1 MRSRWIWLLALSGG
15 VALVGAIVVPSTVDN
30 LFWRR
35 LPLVEEVGWTLALTM
50 QVTVGLF
57 MWVRWPKLPTGRSL
71 YVAGV
76 LGLISFATFT
86 PETRVLSSAIGLA
99 SVMMTVQALLT
110 YPDGKLTTW
119 AHRILV
125 LGWAGLLAGGGVA
138 MLTQDPRPDPCTGCP
153 RPWPLIVDVPALS
166 DVTFWVAFLSVT
178 TVTVAAGVLFTMRWI
193 RGSRPTRRA
202 LSPVL
207 LLSAGPGVLR
217 MLVFL
222 TGSSGLLDRLFPRSI
237 ATTSGYLLVLYPIGF
252 LWGTLR
258 TRLALLEAADLLG
271 DIDGQIQIGEV
282 QPLLRQR
289 LSDPRLEIGFWRPTQ
304 GRYVEADG
312 SPLGVDDNRVATELR
327 RDDEPF
333 AIVLHDPVL
342 DGATVVAVGSII
354 GMALE
359 NERLHSELRA
369 HLEEVRASR
378 RRIVVA
384 ADEARYQVERDLHD
398 GAQQRLVALGLNL
411 EMIANELDGQASET
425 ATIHL
430 GHARQEA
437 RAAIKELRDLSRG
450 LHPVALTEAGLKPAI
465 SLLADR
471 SPVPVETSVID
482 GRWPVSVEQ
491 AVYYVISE
499 SMANIAKHAGAS
511 AAFVEVAETED
522 RLVVTVSDDGVG
534 GAAPGPGT
542 GLQGLIDRVDA
553 LGGRMSVSSPAG
565 EGTKVVAMLPC
576 G

>member
-1 MRSRWIWLLALSGG
+1 MKSRWIWLLALVGG
-15 VALVGAIVVPSTVDN
+15 VALIGAIVIPSAVTN
-30 LFWRR
+30 LLWRP
-35 LPLVEEVGWTLALTM
+35 LPAVENLAWLLALSM
-50 QVTVGLF
+50 QVVVGLF

-71 YVAGV
+71 YLAGV
-76 LGLISFATFT
+76 LGLTSFALFIPQTK
-86 PETRVLSSAIGLA
+86 VLSDAIGLA
-99 SVMMTVQALLT
+99 SVMMTIQALLT

-119 AHRILV
+119 AHRLLM
-125 LGWAGLLAGGGVA
+125 LGWAGLIAGGGLA
-138 MLTQDPRPDPCTGCP
+138 IFTQDPRPEFCADCP
-153 RPWPLIVDVPALS
+153 RPWPLIVDVPALTGL
-166 DVTFWVAFLSVT
+166 TFWVAFLSVT
-178 TVTVAAGVLFTMRWI
+178 IVTVAAGMLFAMRWI

-207 LLSAGPGVLR
+207 FLSAGPGVLR

-222 TGSSGLLDRLFPRSI
+222 AGSGGLILPFPSSVSRI
-237 ATTSGYLLVLYPIGF
+237 SGYLLVLYPIGF
-252 LWGTLR
+252 LWGALR

-271 DIDGQIQIGEV
+271 DLDGQIQIGEV

-289 LSDPRLEIGFWRPTQ
+289 LSDPGLEIGFWRPIEH
-304 GRYVEADG
+304 RYAQADG
-312 SPLGVDDNRVATELR
+312 SQLIEDDGRVATELR
-327 RDDEPF
+327 RDDRPY

-342 DGATVVAVGSII
+342 DRATVEAVGSII

-411 EMIANELDGQASET
+411 EMIANELDGQASES
-425 ATIHL
+425 ATVHL
-430 GHARQEA
+430 NRAREEA

-450 LHPVALTEAGLKPAI
+450 LHPVALAEAGLRPAI
-465 SLLADR
+465 SALADR
-471 SPVPVETSVID
+471 SPLPIETSVVE
-482 GRWPVSVEQ
+482 GRWPEPVEQ
-491 AVYYVISE
+491 AAYYVVAE
-499 SMANIAKHAGAS
+499 SMTNIAKHAGAS
-511 AAFVEVAETED
+511 AGYVEVAETD
-522 RLVVTVSDDGVG
+522 SQLVVTVSDDGVG
-534 GAAPGPGT
+534 GASPDHGT

-553 LGGRMSVSSPAG
+553 LGGRISVSSPAG
-565 EGTKVVAMLPC
+565 KGTKVVTVLPC